1 MSEKCWC
8 GRAVAQLAVRITSAA
23 SSESVMGCPV
33 HGEDCVWRPCNSRG
47 DWRGD
52 EGRGEFCRCEA
63 LGLVFSREVC
73 ARCPVPALV
82 EAVRTVVYILES
94 RDKPTGHGPAADA
107 AVRRSDE
114 HIGTFIR
121 KNADIFTK
129 ALALLPKGG

>member
-33 HGEDCVWRPCNSRG
+33 HGENWRLSQ
-47 DWRGD
+47 
-52 EGRGEFCRCEA
+52 EQ
-63 LGLVFSREVC
+63 VI
-73 ARCPVPALV
+73 ALV

-114 HIGTFIR
+114 HIGAFIR